1 MKMKMAED
9 LKETFVDVFNWLQKH
24 DGIPDGHGD
33 CRVYPITN
41 WQNELKGAV
50 IGKLF
55 AGKDEVEGICLT
67 FDKND
72 ISVINGKFTT
82 GDDEFTTKDMIII
95 VLRDE
100 DDKIETLYILGRNEK
115 DRNFVVE
122 V

>member
-1 MKMKMAED
+1 MKIKMAED
-9 LKETFVDVFNWLQKH
+9 LKETFVDVFNWLQKQ
-24 DGIPDGHGD
+24 DEVPEGHGD
-33 CRVYPITN
+33 CQVYPITN
-41 WQNELKGAV
+41 WQNELKGV
-50 IGKLF
+50 IIAKVF
-55 AGKDEVEGICLT
+55 AGKDEVDAICLT

-72 ISVINGKFTT
+72 ISVINGKFDT
-82 GDDEFTTKDMIII
+82 GSDELTTKDMIII

>member
-1 MKMKMAED
+1 MYD
-9 LKETFVDVFNWLQKH
+9 
-24 DGIPDGHGD
+24 DGSDIKPRH
-33 CRVYPITN
+33 RAFFP
-41 WQNELKGAV
+41 
-50 IGKLF
+50 
-55 AGKDEVEGICLT
+55 

-72 ISVINGKFTT
+72 ISVINGKFTF
-82 GDDEFTTKDMIII
+82 GDDELTTKDMIII

>member
-9 LKETFVDVFNWLQKH
+9 LKETFVDVFNWLQKQ
-24 DGIPDGHGD
+24 DEIPDGQGD

-55 AGKDEVEGICLT
+55 AGKGEVDAICMT

-72 ISVINGKFTT
+72 TNVINGKFTT
-82 GDDEFTTKDMIII
+82 GDAELTIKDMVI
-95 VLRDE
+95 VIFRDE
-100 DDKIETLYILGRNEK
+100 NEEIDSLCIIGKNEK

-122 V
+122 A